1 MFDERATNFENHAA
15 RLGATAEKAAAVG
28 TANKTTVEGIQA
40 TVKSARELTPQVCA
54 LRLKGLLNGA
64 GATSVKFS
72 SCFYS
77 QRKML
82 IPAETMVLVLLKG
95 EWQIFMY
102 MISRRRN

>member
-1 MFDERATNFENHAA
+1 MFDERAANFENHAA

-40 TVKSARELTPQVCA
+40 TVKSARELTPQVCV
-54 LRLKGLLNGA
+54 LMLIGLLNGA
-64 GATSVKFS
+64 GATSVEFS
-72 SCFYS
+72 SCFYA

-82 IPAETMVLVLLKG
+82 IPAEITVLVLLKG

-102 MISRRRN
+102 MLSFSRN